1 MRAELS
7 PTRKKKKQYARKK
20 EEERWVK
27 AASEVKTVYKCICDK
42 NPEACKA
49 EEHPLGRDQP
59 SMPNEVL
66 ATSLN

>member
-7 PTRKKKKQYARKK
+7 PNRKKKKQYARKK

-27 AASEVKTVYKCICDK
+27 AASEVKTVYRCICDK

-49 EEHPLGRDQP
+49 EKH
-59 SMPNEVL
+59 VV
-66 ATSLN
+66 

>member
-27 AASEVKTVYKCICDK
+27 AASEVKTVYKCICNK
-42 NPEACKA
+42 NPEACKV
-49 EEHPLGRDQP
+49 
-59 SMPNEVL
+59 EVH
-66 ATSLN
+66 TSVGK